1 MYLQVRPTWAE
12 INLDHLAHNVGV
24 IRNVLPGDC
33 EILAVVKA
41 DGYGH
46 GAIEV
51 AQTALEAGATRLA
64 VSMVDEAW
72 ELRRAG
78 IAAPILVMGYTPA
91 ERGELAAR
99 LGLSLT
105 VYDLA
110 NAEGLVLSAGR
121 AHRPLRLHLKVDT
134 GMGRLGV
141 PPEEALPIALRLV
154 DLPGCD
160 LEGIYTHFARADDP
174 DPAPTLTQ
182 LAVFRDVLRALDNRE
197 IRPPLVHA
205 ANSAACLRFESAR
218 FSAVRLGLAMY
229 GLYPHPL
236 FRNMGAGLLPV
247 MSLKTTVS
255 QAKWVQ
261 PGTAISYGGNYVT
274 PHTSYI
280 VTLPIGYGDGYT
292 RLLTGKAQALL
303 HGRRV
308 PIVGSICMDQ
318 CMADA
323 TTVPEARMGDE
334 VVLWGTQGEET
345 IPVDEIAGQIGTINY
360 EVICMISKRVPRI
373 FFRHGQIKEVR
384 TLLGR

>member
-12 INLDHLAHNVGV
+12 INLDHLATNVGV
-24 IRNVLPGDC
+24 IRNLLPGDC
-33 EILAVVKA
+33 EIMAVVKA

-51 AQTALEAGATRLA
+51 AETALASGATRLA

-78 IAAPILVMGYTPA
+78 ISAPILVMGYTPA

-105 VYDLA
+105 VYDLV

-134 GMGRLGV
+134 GMCRLGV
-141 PPEEALPIALRLV
+141 PPEAALPVALRLV

-160 LEGIYTHFARADDP
+160 LEGVYTHFARADDP

-182 LAVFRDVLRALDNRE
+182 LTVFREVLRVLDSRG
-197 IRPPLVHA
+197 IKPRIVHA
-205 ANSAACLRFESAR
+205 ANSAACLRFADAR
-218 FSAVRLGLAMY
+218 FSAVRLGLSMY
-229 GLYPHPL
+229 GLHPHPL
-236 FRNMGAGLLPV
+236 FHDLGAGLLPV

-255 QAKWVQ
+255 HAKWV
-261 PGTAISYGGNYVT
+261 PSGTAISYGGNYVT
-274 PHTSYI
+274 PQAAYI

-292 RLLTGKAQALL
+292 RLLTGKAHALL
-303 HGRRV
+303 HGQRV

-323 TTVPEARMGDE
+323 TVAPLAKMGDE
-334 VVLWGTQGEET
+334 VVIWGTQGSET
-345 IPVDEIAGQIGTINY
+345 ITVEEIAGQIGTINY

-373 FFRHGQIKEVR
+373 FFRHGQVMEVR